1 MQFWFAEFVIGFR
14 ADLLPHN
21 IYAYLVAFGRLAL
34 ASVAIVVLDEC
45 VDDIALHLVD
55 GGALVAALQP
65 FLIFRQHEQLLQ
77 FTLRR

>member
-1 MQFWFAEFVIGFR
+1 
-14 ADLLPHN
+14 
-21 IYAYLVAFGRLAL
+21 VAFGRLAL